1 MTIQTVNNKIQE
13 FIPKSVTSV
22 AMLTYVA
29 AIMCCNILF
38 ASHILA
44 WQWWFFGAIEVL
56 GFFYFANKLSKQWFH
71 LKSIHFT
78 QKLFWIALFL
88 RLLWVFISYL
98 LYQKWTGTAFSIE
111 AGDELFYDEVAQYA
125 ANMMRNSNWKIY
137 SNIQDYSGGTEF
149 SDMGYPIYLT
159 FVYWIFGN
167 SIFIAR
173 VIKAILSAWT
183 VILMYRLTKRNFS
196 EQTGRMVA
204 IMCALMPNIIYYC
217 SFQLK
222 EVEMVFLAVL
232 FIERAD
238 HLLRKGK
245 LAFMP
250 TATLML
256 IPAVM
261 FMFRTALAAT
271 LVMAFF
277 CTTLL
282 SSERVVSWGRR
293 TLMLIMAILFAG
305 MTLMTSTSIGQDI
318 QQMWRTRGSGQRT
331 NMEWRAVRTD
341 MAGGLNNRFAKYAGA
356 AVFAPMIFTIPF
368 PTMNEVPGQE
378 NQKMIHGGNFVKNIL
393 SFFTIAALATLLISG
408 DWRKYVLPLAVLCG
422 YLVVLVFSSFAQ
434 SERFHLPIL
443 PLTLMF
449 AGYGISKMK
458 EVWWIKK
465 YFPYWCA
472 LMFVAAIAWNWFKL
486 AGRGM
491 I

>member
-1 MTIQTVNNKIQE
+1 MNNLNANKSIT
-13 FIPKSVTSV
+13 FIPKSITST

-29 AIMCCNILF
+29 AIMCSNLLF
-38 ASHILA
+38 ASRMLA
-44 WQWWFFGAIEVL
+44 LQWWFFGAIEVL
-56 GFFYFANKLSKQWFH
+56 GFFYFANRLSKQWFH
-71 LKSIHFT
+71 LKPLHFT
-78 QKLFWIALFL
+78 QKLFWMALLL
-88 RLLWVFISYL
+88 RLLWVVISYF
-98 LYQKWTGTAFSIE
+98 LYQHWTGTPFSID
-111 AGDELFYDEVAQYA
+111 AADELYYDDVAQYA
-125 ANMMRNSNWKIY
+125 ANMMRNSDWNIY
-137 SNIQDYSGGTEF
+137 SNIYESSGGAQF

-159 FVYWIFGN
+159 LVYWIFGN

-173 VIKAILSAWT
+173 IIKALLSAWT
-183 VILMYRLTKRNFS
+183 VILMYRLTTRNFG

-204 IMCALMPNIIYYC
+204 IMCALMPNLIYYC

-238 HLLRKGK
+238 YLLRKGK

-261 FMFRTALAAT
+261 FTIRTALAAV

-277 CTTLL
+277 CTVIL

-293 TLMLIMAILFAG
+293 TLMLIMAILVAA
-305 MTLMTSTSIGQDI
+305 MTLMTSTNIGQDI
-318 QQMWRTRGSGQRT
+318 SKMWQTRGSKQEATMKWHSERI
-331 NMEWRAVRTD
+331 D
-341 MAGGLNNRFAKYAGA
+341 KGGFSNSFAKYAGA

-368 PTMNEVPGQE
+368 PTMVETYGQE

-393 SFFTIAALATLLISG
+393 SFFTISAFVLLLISV

-422 YLVVLVFSSFAQ
+422 YLVVLVFSSFAH
-434 SERFHLPIL
+434 SERFHLPVL

-449 AGYGISKMK
+449 AGYGISKMNK
-458 EVWWIKK
+458 VWWIKK

-472 LMFVAAIAWNWFKL
+472 LMFVACVAWNWFKL

-491 I
+491 V

>member
-1 MTIQTVNNKIQE
+1 MTTQILNSKIQE
-13 FIPKSVTSV
+13 FIPKTITSP
-22 AMLTYVA
+22 AMLIYVA
-29 AIMCCNILF
+29 AIICCNILF
-38 ASHILA
+38 ASHMLN
-44 WQWWFFGAIEVL
+44 WQWWFFGAIEVW
-56 GFFYFANKLSKQWFH
+56 GFFYFSNQLSKQCFH

-78 QKLFWIALFL
+78 QKIFWIALLL
-88 RLLWVFISYL
+88 RLVWVVISYF
-98 LYQKWTGTAFSIE
+98 LYQHWTGTAFSID
-111 AGDELFYDEVAQYA
+111 AADELFYNDVAQYA
-125 ANMMRNSNWKIY
+125 ADMMRNSDWNIY
-137 SNIQDYSGGTEF
+137 SNIQDYSGGASF

-159 FVYWIFGN
+159 LVYWIFGN
-167 SIFIAR
+167 SIFIVR
-173 VIKAILSAWT
+173 VIKALLSTWT
-183 VILMYRLTKRNFS
+183 VILMYRLTTRNFG
-196 EQTGRMVA
+196 EQVGRMVA
-204 IMCALMPNIIYYC
+204 IMCALMPNLIYYC

-261 FMFRTALAAT
+261 FTIRTALAT
-271 LVMAFF
+271 VLVMAFF
-277 CTTLL
+277 CTVIF

-305 MTLMTSTSIGQDI
+305 ITLMTSTSIGQELTQLWQARETT
-318 QQMWRTRGSGQRT
+318 QQNAIKWYSTRVD
-331 NMEWRAVRTD
+331 E
-341 MAGGLNNRFAKYAGA
+341 GGFSNSFAKYASA

-368 PTMNEVPGQE
+368 PTMIETYGQE

-393 SFFTIAALATLLISG
+393 SFFTMATLFILIVSG

-422 YLVVLVFSSFAQ
+422 YLVVLVFSSFAH

-465 YFPYWCA
+465 YYTYWCA
-472 LMFVAAIAWNWFKL
+472 LMFVACVAWNWFKL

>member
-1 MTIQTVNNKIQE
+1 MINAGRNIT
-13 FIPKSVTSV
+13 FIPKTVTSV
-22 AMLTYVA
+22 AMFTYVA

-38 ASHILA
+38 ASHILN
-44 WQWWFFGAIEVL
+44 WQWWFFGAIEVI
-56 GFFYFANKLSKQWFH
+56 GFFYFANRLSKQWFN
-71 LKSIHFT
+71 LKSSHFT
-78 QKLFWIALFL
+78 QRLFWMVLFL
-88 RLLWVFISYL
+88 RLLWVFISYF
-98 LYQKWTGTAFSIE
+98 LYQHWTGTAFSID
-111 AGDELFYDEVAQYA
+111 AGDELYYDAVAQYA
-125 ANMMRNSNWKIY
+125 ANRMREGEWNIY
-137 SNIQDYSGGTEF
+137 ASILRYSPGNAF

-173 VIKAILSAWT
+173 IIKAFLSTWT
-183 VILMYRLTKRNFS
+183 VILMYRLTVRNFG
-196 EQTGRMVA
+196 EQVGRMVA
-204 IMCALMPNIIYYC
+204 IMCALMPNLIYYC

-238 HLLRKGK
+238 YLLRKGK
-245 LAFMP
+245 LAFVP
-250 TATLML
+250 TAMLML

-261 FMFRTALAAT
+261 FTIRTALAAVM
-271 LVMAFF
+271 VMAFF
-277 CTTLL
+277 CALLL
-282 SSERVVSWGRR
+282 SSERIVSWGRR
-293 TLMLIMAILFAG
+293 ALLLTLALVFAG
-305 MTLMTSTSIGQDI
+305 VVLTTSTSIGQDI
-318 QQMWRTRGSGQRT
+318 QQMWQTRGSTQQV
-331 NMEWRAVRTD
+331 NMDWRSIRD
-341 MAGGLNNRFAKYAGA
+341 NGNQFAKYAGA

-368 PTMNEVPGQE
+368 PTMSEVPAQE

-393 SFFTIAALATLLISG
+393 SFFTITALVTLLISG
-408 DWRKYVLPLAVLCG
+408 EWRKYVLPLSVLCG
-422 YLVVLVFSSFAQ
+422 YLVVLVFSNFAQ

-449 AGYGISKMK
+449 AGYGISKIK

-472 LMFVAAIAWNWFKL
+472 LMFVACVAWNWFKL

>member
-1 MTIQTVNNKIQE
+1 MIIQTLNNKLQE

-22 AMLTYVA
+22 AMLTYVV

-38 ASHILA
+38 ASHMLA
-44 WQWWFFGAIEVL
+44 WQWWFFGAIEIL
-56 GFFYFANKLSKQWFH
+56 GFFYFANRLSKLWFH
-71 LKSIHFT
+71 LKPIHFT

-88 RLLWVFISYL
+88 RLLWVVISYF
-98 LYQKWTGTAFSIE
+98 LYQNWTGTAFAID
-111 AGDELFYDEVAQYA
+111 AADELFYHNTALYA
-125 ANMMRNSNWKIY
+125 VEMIKTGDWHIY
-137 SNIQDYSGGTEF
+137 NHIENYATGIQF
-149 SDMGYPIYLT
+149 SDIGYPFYLT
-159 FVYWIFGN
+159 ILYWMFGN
-167 SIFIAR
+167 SIFIVR
-173 VIKAILSAWT
+173 VIKAILSTWT
-183 VILMYRLTKRNFS
+183 VILMYRLTIRNYG
-196 EQTGRMVA
+196 EHTGRMVA
-204 IMCALMPNIIYYC
+204 IMCALMPNLIYYC

-238 HLLRKGK
+238 HLLRQGK
-245 LAFMP
+245 LAFLP
-250 TATLML
+250 IATLML
-256 IPAVM
+256 IPAIL
-261 FMFRTALAAT
+261 FTIRTALAAV

-277 CTTLL
+277 CTIIL

-293 TLMLIMAILFAG
+293 TLMLVMAILFAG
-305 MTLMTSTSIGQDI
+305 MTLMTSTNIGQDI
-318 QQMWRTRGSGQRT
+318 QQMWQTRGVSQQQAIKWYS
-331 NMEWRAVRTD
+331 ERTD
-341 MAGGLNNRFAKYAGA
+341 KGGFSNNFAKYAGA

-368 PTMNEVPGQE
+368 PTMVETFGQE

-393 SFFTIAALATLLISG
+393 SFFTISALVMLLVSG

-422 YLVVLVFSSFAQ
+422 YLVVLVFSSFAH

-472 LMFVAAIAWNWFKL
+472 LMFVACVAWNWFKL

>member
-1 MTIQTVNNKIQE
+1 MTTQILNSKIQE
-13 FIPKSVTSV
+13 FIPKTITSP
-22 AMLTYVA
+22 AMLSYVA
-29 AIMCCNILF
+29 AIICCNILF
-38 ASHILA
+38 ASHMLN

-56 GFFYFANKLSKQWFH
+56 GFFYFSNQLSKQCFH
-71 LKSIHFT
+71 LKPIHFT
-78 QKLFWIALFL
+78 QKLFWIALLL
-88 RLLWVFISYL
+88 RLVWVVISYF
-98 LYQKWTGTAFSIE
+98 LYQHWTGTPFSID
-111 AGDELFYDEVAQYA
+111 AADELFYNEVAQYA
-125 ANMMRNSNWKIY
+125 ADMMRDSDWNIY
-137 SNIQDYSGGTEF
+137 SNIHDYSGGAAF

-159 FVYWIFGN
+159 IIYWLFGN
-167 SIFIAR
+167 SIFVAR
-173 VIKAILSAWT
+173 VIKALLSAWT
-183 VILMYRLTKRNFS
+183 VILMYRLTTRNFG
-196 EQTGRMVA
+196 EQTGHMVA
-204 IMCALMPNIIYYC
+204 IMCALMPNLIYYC

-238 HLLRKGK
+238 FLLRKGN
-245 LAFMP
+245 LSFMP
-250 TATLML
+250 TALLLM
-256 IPAVM
+256 IPAVL
-261 FMFRTALAAT
+261 FTIRTALAAV

-277 CTTLL
+277 CTILL

-293 TLMLIMAILFAG
+293 TLMLIMAILFAI
-305 MTLMTSTSIGQDI
+305 MILMTSTSIGQDI
-318 QQMWRTRGSGQRT
+318 QQMWQTRGT
-331 NMEWRAVRTD
+331 NQEATMKWHSERVD
-341 MAGGLNNRFAKYAGA
+341 KGGFSNQFAKYAGA

-368 PTMNEVPGQE
+368 PTMNETPGQE

-393 SFFTIAALATLLISG
+393 SFFTISALVLLLISG

-422 YLVVLVFSSFAQ
+422 YLVVLVFSNFAH